1 MCMSDDVKLEI
12 FQMLSSEN
20 DFYIK
25 YPFLD
30 KYRPSVSVYKAES
43 RRKEILSERVLLNK
57 FFPNEEVTLLHNADG
72 KPLLSN
78 GMNISISH
86 TRGFIAMILSEEKQ
100 VALDIEYI
108 NERVKRVARMFL
120 REDEPFTELNEMLVA
135 WCVKET
141 MYKLYSSMKL
151 TFEEVRLRPFKCLH
165 EGVVIAE
172 NIRNK
177 ETVTLNYRVTENYV
191 ITVSCK

>member
-1 MCMSDDVKLEI
+1 MYKSDDVKLEI

-20 DFYIK
+20 DFYVK
-25 YPFLD
+25 YPFLE
-30 KYRPSVSVYKAES
+30 KYRQSVSVYKAES
-43 RRKEILSERVLLNK
+43 RRKEILSEYDLLNK
-57 FFPNEEVTLLHNADG
+57 FFPNENVTLLHNADG

-78 GMNISISH
+78 GINVSISH
-86 TRGFIAMILSEEKQ
+86 TRGFIAMILSGGKH

-151 TFEEVRLRPFKCLH
+151 TFEEVRLRPFKCLS
-165 EGVVIAE
+165 EGRVIAE
-172 NIRNK
+172 NIRNND
-177 ETVTLNYRVTENYV
+177 TVTLYYRVTDNYV
-191 ITVSCK
+191 LTISYK